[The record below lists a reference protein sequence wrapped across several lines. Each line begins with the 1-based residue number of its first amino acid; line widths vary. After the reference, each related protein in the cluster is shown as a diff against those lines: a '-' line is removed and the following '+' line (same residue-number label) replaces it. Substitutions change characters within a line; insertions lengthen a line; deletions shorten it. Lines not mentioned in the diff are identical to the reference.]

1 MKRKLFTILFMMFS
15 LFALTSCVTTV
26 DAQDGVYSTTV
37 IDADDIEMAI
47 TYGTPY
53 IVNDVVYYYLYN
65 NLYYYPFYTRGYWYY
80 RVYTRP
86 LIRYPHYWRPVP
98 RSHWFRDGRYY
109 NPHRFVGHN
118 RHYNRPYIDRPH
130 NRPNINNR
138 PTVRPQN
145 IPQNRPNWNSRPSST
160 RSTVGR
166 PSMNRSVPHQ
176 NSNGRFGGRR

>member
-26 DAQDGVYSTTV
+26 DAQDGVYSTNS
-37 IDADDIEMAI
+37 DIELAI

-65 NLYYYPFYTRGYWYY
+65 NLYYYPFYTDGYWYY
-80 RVYTRP
+80 RVYTRS

-98 RSHWFRDGRYY
+98 RSHWFRNGRYY
-109 NPHRFVGHN
+109 NPHRFNH
-118 RHYNRPYIDRPH
+118 RPHYRPYIDRPH
-130 NRPNINNR
+130 NRPTIR
-138 PTVRPQN
+138 
-145 IPQNRPNWNSRPSST
+145 PQNRPSWNRPSST

-166 PSMNRSVPHQ
+166 PNRSVLQH
-176 NSNGRFGGRR
+176 NGRFGGRR

>member
-15 LFALTSCVTTV
+15 LFTLTSCVTTV

-109 NPHRFVGHN
+109 NPHKFIGHN
-118 RHYNRPYIDRPH
+118 RPHVDRPH
-130 NRPNINNR
+130 NSPNNR

-145 IPQNRPNWNSRPSST
+145 RWNSRPSST

-166 PSMNRSVPHQ
+166 SSINRGIPHQ